1 MAKGHWSFLHEWVI
15 YDYLL
20 ARADEG
26 TLRLKQV
33 IVSGTLAGK
42 PKWIKVEEIKPITGT
57 AFPDIQA
64 IQLKG
69 KGLFRSAEVKF
80 TSSLFSYHQSA
91 QYTRKFADFVK
102 QNGFLIVAS
111 HDYLPKGLI
120 DKYPELDVYEI
131 EIEDFI
137 SFCRENFT
145 RLLNRQI
152 KAHASTRVWL
162 MYQGPNFNEG
172 SNQIQPARQSRIWCP
187 TENLTGFDLAVGDR
201 ILFYKTSGL
210 DRIKLQNAFL
220 KKRVIDPRWT
230 LREICV
236 AEVKSKIFSRTEYL
250 QRKKKSLTSQLWKN
264 DPCPNNRW
272 RWGRVFEF
280 SIVKVIKTHRPM
292 TDLFQSDLSKHF
304 VLKAWEAFCFG
315 KSRELALEYYRSL
328 LEEIA

>member
-137 SFCRENFT
+137 SFCRENF
-145 RLLNRQI
+145 
-152 KAHASTRVWL
+152 
-162 MYQGPNFNEG
+162 
-172 SNQIQPARQSRIWCP
+172 
-187 TENLTGFDLAVGDR
+187 
-201 ILFYKTSGL
+201 
-210 DRIKLQNAFL
+210 
-220 KKRVIDPRWT
+220 
-230 LREICV
+230 
-236 AEVKSKIFSRTEYL
+236 
-250 QRKKKSLTSQLWKN
+250 
-264 DPCPNNRW
+264 
-272 RWGRVFEF
+272 
-280 SIVKVIKTHRPM
+280 
-292 TDLFQSDLSKHF
+292 
-304 VLKAWEAFCFG
+304 
-315 KSRELALEYYRSL
+315 
-328 LEEIA
+328 